1 MSFLARVMSGSG
13 WLGGSGAV
21 RLYPFVA
28 FALTVL
34 AAWLSYRYVETPML
48 ALKDKRFLFAP
59 ATGA

>member
-1 MSFLARVMSGSG
+1 M
-13 WLGGSGAV
+13 